1 MNVLFVIN
9 GVAILAAA
17 FFSCTDAFAFAP
29 VPTSTSVKFQRDF
42 QLQSMSMD
50 DSPSDT
56 SSDLLYEV
64 DEVVTVKSEESPP
77 LESEDLVANVL
88 DLIPNVSDDETR
100 SEINEVLLKLE
111 SVNPTENPAT
121 SALLNGVWNL
131 QYSGLKELSKGS
143 LFSPTLLL
151 MSPAMVVLQ
160 LAKQIPFFVDIV
172 ESPSITISRDSPRV
186 EASLKFNTLFG
197 GEESLAVKINLEE
210 KSDIRL
216 SERYEC
222 AKISNQFVDLP
233 KLLQYTREIYVTY
246 VDEDVLVIRNNSGV
260 PEILIRSGKLFTGLN
275 L

>member
-88 DLIPNVSDDETR
+88 DLIPNVSNDETR

-111 SVNPTENPAT
+111 SVNPTKKSSNISLVKWSLESTIFGIKRVIERIAFFTDTAT
-121 SALLNGVWNL
+121 YESSDGCAAI
-131 QYSGLKELSKGS
+131 SK
-143 LFSPTLLL
+143 T
-151 MSPAMVVLQ
+151 
-160 LAKQIPFFVDIV
+160 
-172 ESPSITISRDSPRV
+172 
-186 EASLKFNTLFG
+186 NTFL
-197 GEESLAVKINLEE
+197 
-210 KSDIRL
+210 
-216 SERYEC
+216 C
-222 AKISNQFVDLP
+222 
-233 KLLQYTREIYVTY
+233 
-246 VDEDVLVIRNNSGV
+246 
-260 PEILIRSGKLFTGLN
+260 
-275 L
+275 